1 MRLRPVCLTCVSFD
15 VEAVVDG
22 EPVEAEFFACF
33 ECQDVFYFMADA
45 KPRVRELGLSQLYGE
60 PSRAIKRGLATR

>member
-22 EPVEAEFFACF
+22 EPVEAELFACF

-45 KPRVRELGLSQLYGE
+45 KPRVRQLGLSQHYGE
-60 PSRAIKRGLATR
+60 PSRAIKRGRVTR

>member
-1 MRLRPVCLTCVSFD
+1 MRLRPVCLSCVSFD

-22 EPVEAEFFACF
+22 ELVEAELFACF

-45 KPRVRELGLSQLYGE
+45 RPRARQLGVSQLYGE
-60 PSRAIKRGLATR
+60 SSGTIKRGRATR

>member
-22 EPVEAEFFACF
+22 EPIEAELFACF

-45 KPRVRELGLSQLYGE
+45 KPRVRQLGLSQLYGD
-60 PSRAIKRGLATR
+60 PSCAIKRGRVAR